1 MIQDSK
7 GALPLESPALQSGVG
22 VAFGSR
28 PLPRPTASQRLPESG
43 LGTWRQDLLS
53 APARACAEPIG
64 VAHEPAP
71 PKPSVSTRPIS
82 QPPQRGADAACGAGY
97 PECSARGQLT
107 GVWFSRRR
115 RWWRRLLRRLLL
127 LARRWRRWS
136 GA

>member
-82 QPPQRGADAACGAGY
+82 QPPQRWPVCVPLVIG
-97 PECSARGQLT
+97 
-107 GVWFSRRR
+107 
-115 RWWRRLLRRLLL
+115 RWWCSVAVNTSPR
-127 LARRWRRWS
+127 ASWYNM
-136 GA
+136 A